1 MWKLL
6 VFDCSEIS
14 HSAGAECYRSPA
26 ANGKWDFS
34 LCIIFPFP
42 FISSKIRE
50 KATWVVEVESLGVW
64 WCCSCGVGPMPHTIT
79 HVSAD
84 SQWFQRSL
92 GLNYCS
98 HIWLELRARPIP
110 DLVLSPLP
118 PFCGPE
124 PVHSAAAGVSGEP
137 WMVPAR
143 LNEPF
148 IAPFQCPSC
157 FRRAIIDTPL
167 SSQLWSPAL
176 PGGRGAPFP
185 SDSCIRVPPSPRTR
199 SRHNNGGCS
208 RLPGWEN
215 RTDTGVW
222 RPSFQRHYCR
232 IRSANWEEKWVRRP
246 VIVTSLANKPDPV
259 LPASSLETCHILAK
273 KNPKNT
279 TFSATH
285 SDPTLFFGLCWVFW
299 SFWSHGA
306 AVMDQFLN
314 WRTGAGTGTVVEGRM
329 LGRSQ
334 NPWFCSDIC
343 NVFCCQQSTL
353 GFNSCFAH
361 WVHTKITSS
370 ALDLGTPRSK
380 MHKLEIHAIKITIG
394 ES

>member
-1 MWKLL
+1 MEN
-6 VFDCSEIS
+6 EIS
-14 HSAGAECYRSPA
+14 PCALSSLSLLSLQRFEKKQLEWWRWNRWESDGVAPVVWCLCGAVRAHLASRSSYPRFGSLPSPA
-26 ANGKWDFS
+26 PLWS
-34 LCIIFPFP
+34 
-42 FISSKIRE
+42 R
-50 KATWVVEVESLGVW
+50 T
-64 WCCSCGVGPMPHTIT
+64 
-79 HVSAD
+79 
-84 SQWFQRSL
+84 
-92 GLNYCS
+92 
-98 HIWLELRARPIP
+98 
-110 DLVLSPLP
+110 SPLGGSRCIWGAVDGSRP
-118 PFCGPE
+118 VEWTLYSPFSMPFC
-124 PVHSAAAGVSGEP
+124 
-137 WMVPAR
+137 
-143 LNEPF
+143 
-148 IAPFQCPSC
+148 
-157 FRRAIIDTPL
+157 FRCAIIDTPL
-167 SSQLWSPAL
+167 SPQLWSPAL

-199 SRHNNGGCS
+199 SGHNNGGCS